1 MYKTLKSSQQQ
12 EQLNS
17 KVFKIEGVLPKYLAA
32 PLCPARAQGA
42 VVTKQAAKEEE
53 GGATFFIST
62 ARSIYRGVVVRDDT
76 LPAVL

>member
-1 MYKTLKSSQQQ
+1 MKAT
-12 EQLNS
+12 
-17 KVFKIEGVLPKYLAA
+17 
-32 PLCPARAQGA
+32 ARM
-42 VVTKQAAKEEE
+42 VTKQAAKEEE